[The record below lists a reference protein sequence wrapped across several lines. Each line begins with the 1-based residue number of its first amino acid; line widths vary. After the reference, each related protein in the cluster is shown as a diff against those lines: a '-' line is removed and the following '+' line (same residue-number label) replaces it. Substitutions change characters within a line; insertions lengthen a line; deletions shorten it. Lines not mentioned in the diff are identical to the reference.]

1 MKKEFRII
9 NPIIFAVLLFISFTA
24 SAINEAPESSETESN
39 AYPLYSAWHNT
50 AKADK
55 IQQDVKTVLDENI
68 KLHNHSR
75 LYNLI
80 MVEDKIESKY
90 ESIHYWS
97 LRYFKYD
104 VDIYDLFG
112 VQISD

>member
-1 MKKEFRII
+1 MKNESKIVS
-9 NPIIFAVLLFISFTA
+9 PIIIAVLLFISINA
-24 SAINEAPESSETESN
+24 NAINEKPGSSETESN
-39 AYPLYSAWHNT
+39 AYAQLSAWHNT

-55 IQQDVKTVLDENI
+55 IQQDVKSVLNENI
-68 KLHNHSR
+68 KLHNYSR
-75 LYNLI
+75 MYNLI
-80 MVEDKIESKY
+80 QVEDKIERQY

-104 VDIYDLFG
+104 VDISDLFG